1 MATDCISGPR
11 VTYSRE
17 IGKKTYSMVTVSI
30 NLPTD
35 LSTKESSSMANSKG
49 RDTYNTQAKTKTIL
63 KHMKAVGKKLCPMAE
78 EKPSTK
84 TETPTKETS
93 STVSVQ
99 VLAFT
104 SSIVVSGTRESGKI
118 IIFMEM
124 VSYLGMGNSFFRAN
138 FKMV

>member
-1 MATDCISGPR
+1 MATDCINGPR
-11 VTYSRE
+11 VTYSRV

-30 NLPTD
+30 NLLTD
-35 LSTKESSSMANSKG
+35 LSTRESSSMVNSKG
-49 RDTYNTQAKTKTIL
+49 RDTYNMQAKTKMIF
-63 KHMKAVGKKLCPMAE
+63 KHMKAVGKKLCLMAE

-99 VLAFT
+99 VLEYM
-104 SSIVVSGTRESGKI
+104 SSIVVSGTKESGKI

-124 VSYLGMGNSFFRAN
+124 GSYSGMENSFFRAN